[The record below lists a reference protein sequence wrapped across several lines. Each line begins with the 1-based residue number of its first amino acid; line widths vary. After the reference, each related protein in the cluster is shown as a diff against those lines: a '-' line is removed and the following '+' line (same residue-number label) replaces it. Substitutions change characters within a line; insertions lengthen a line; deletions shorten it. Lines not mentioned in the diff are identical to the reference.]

1 MLQRYFL
8 KPETI
13 DRIHACWLGEA
24 IERYVVWLSEQGY
37 AARCVHGRVPLLM
50 HFADYAAQ
58 HGAERLEDLPIHIDA
73 FVDAWI
79 DRDSQRPR
87 GDRQRLSRELHN
99 PIRQML
105 RVVLPG
111 DWEQE
116 HASYPTPF
124 ADFAPGFF
132 DYLRH
137 ERGLQ
142 PASIN
147 LYACHLR
154 RLMRY
159 LERLGGMGLGALSAR
174 VLDDFLTDS
183 GQALCPPAMRA
194 LCAQIRVFL
203 RYLYREG
210 LLGADL
216 SVHVDSPRVYRLA
229 DIPRAITW
237 DEVGRLLATV
247 DRRSRVGKRDYAI
260 LVLCVTYG
268 LRARE
273 VAALTLAALD
283 WVHERIA
290 IPIRKADHS
299 STYPLSAPVGEA
311 VIDYLQHGRAQ
322 SQERAIFLRAC
333 APSTPM
339 SYQAVAQ
346 CVGRRL
352 KRAGIAVARPGSH
365 TLRHTC
371 AQRLVQANFSLK
383 SIGDYVG
390 HRQPKSTEIYTKIDL
405 QALRELALG
414 EGEALL

>member
-1 MLQRYFL
+1 
-8 KPETI
+8 
-13 DRIHACWLGEA
+13 
-24 IERYVVWLSEQGY
+24 
-37 AARCVHGRVPLLM
+37 
-50 HFADYAAQ
+50 
-58 HGAERLEDLPIHIDA
+58 
-73 FVDAWI
+73 
-79 DRDSQRPR
+79 
-87 GDRQRLSRELHN
+87 
-99 PIRQML
+99 ML
-105 RVVLPG
+105 RLVLPG

-116 HASYPTPF
+116 HASCQTPF
-124 ADFAPGFF
+124 TDYAPRFF
-132 DYLRH
+132 DYLRQ

-142 PASIN
+142 PASIT
-147 LYACHLR
+147 LYASHLR
-154 RLMRY
+154 RLARY
-159 LERLGGMGLGALSAR
+159 LERLGCVGLGALSAT

-210 LLGADL
+210 LVSADL

-237 DEVGRLLATV
+237 DEVGELLAAV
-247 DRRSRVGKRDYAI
+247 DRRSQVGKRDYAI
-260 LVLCVTYG
+260 LVLLVTYG

-273 VAALTLAALD
+273 VAALTLDALD
-283 WVHERIA
+283 WVHERVA
-290 IPIRKADHS
+290 IPARKADHS
-299 STYPLSAPVGEA
+299 STYPLSATVGEA
-311 VIDYLQHGRAQ
+311 IIDYLQHGRTQ
-322 SQERAIFLRAC
+322 SRDRAIFLRAY
-333 APSTPM
+333 APYTPM
-339 SYQAVAQ
+339 SYKAVAE

-371 AQRLVQANFSLK
+371 AQRLVEADFSLK

-390 HRQPKSTEIYTKIDL
+390 HSQPKSTEIYTKIDL